1 MVRKYN
7 SNSVESTV
15 VAATTIIIIE
25 GSGAVVVTMCI
36 EVSEAATEETVIIAD
51 NVANTEVTMS
61 KEVVTTKVNKA
72 TGAITI
78 ATSSNR
84 RNKTTSKLCK
94 TQVNRTTITE
104 EVAEAEVITNQGS
117 EVPTEVIIN
126 VAITTIGDAMS
137 QPLVKTANPS
147 SRDTLIIEAVALTN
161 SLLTEVVAALTA
173 RKRSVQGLRS
183 KNKPT
188 MHPSKSEACT

>member
-1 MVRKYN
+1 M
-7 SNSVESTV
+7 
-15 VAATTIIIIE
+15 
-25 GSGAVVVTMCI
+25 
-36 EVSEAATEETVIIAD
+36 SEAATEETVIIAD

-183 KNKPT
+183 KSKPT
-188 MHPSKSEACT
+188 THPSKSEACT